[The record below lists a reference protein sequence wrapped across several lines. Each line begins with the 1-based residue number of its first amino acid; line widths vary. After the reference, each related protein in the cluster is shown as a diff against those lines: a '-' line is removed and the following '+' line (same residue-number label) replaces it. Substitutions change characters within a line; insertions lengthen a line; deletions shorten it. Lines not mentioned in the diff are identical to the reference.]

1 MKFYSPKTI
10 LILFSILC
18 FDHLFAQNKMAAV
31 KVVVAGTSH
40 GHVAW
45 ILNRPK
51 DSAIEIVGI
60 YEPSERIPYSDALP
74 FSLN

>member
-18 FDHLFAQNKMAAV
+18 FNHLFAQNKMAAV

-40 GHVAW
+40 GHVA
-45 ILNRPK
+45 LDFKSSKRQCN
-51 DSAIEIVGI
+51 
-60 YEPSERIPYSDALP
+60 
-74 FSLN
+74 